1 MAIAKHLPYYWK
13 ATWYNAIMQ
22 RILLVDD
29 ELDCRT
35 ILGIYLESRGY
46 QVECADS
53 GIDALSIF
61 EGNPPDLVISD
72 VMMPQ
77 MDGFEFCRRLRS
89 TRLGQLVPFIFLS
102 GQGELESK
110 VEGHSIGG
118 DDYLVKPFQPQELLA
133 KVKGQLERS
142 HRIHAEIFRLLQN
155 SVFDSAKIPD
165 PTATQKPQ
173 PLPLTPAEERVF
185 WEVIQGFTNKQIS
198 DRLFISPRTVQ
209 AHLSS
214 IFSKLQLKN
223 RTQLVRFAL
232 EGGYKPTEPAAG
244 KK

>member
-1 MAIAKHLPYYWK
+1 
-13 ATWYNAIMQ
+13 MQ
-22 RILLVDD
+22 KILLVDD

-35 ILGIYLESRGY
+35 VLAIYLESRGY
-46 QVECADS
+46 QVECVDS
-53 GIDALSIF
+53 GGEALSIF
-61 EGNPPDLVISD
+61 QGDPPDLVISD

-110 VEGHSIGG
+110 VEGHSIGA
-118 DDYLVKPFQPQELLA
+118 DDYLVKPFQPEELLA

-142 HRIHAEIFRLLQN
+142 QRIHAEIVRLLQN
-155 SVFDSAKIPD
+155 SVLEPVKIPV
-165 PTATQKPQ
+165 PTVTQNLQ
-173 PLPLTPAEERVF
+173 PLLLTRAEERVF

-214 IFSKLQLKN
+214 IFSKLQLEN
-223 RTQLVRFAL
+223 RSQLVRFAL
-232 EGGYKPTEPAAG
+232 EGGYKPTEPSQEKIG
-244 KK
+244 K